1 MCHVSRAVRAR
12 FVSSLQY
19 EISELNDSFL
29 KVMAPRKKTSGGGG
43 GCRIRSIVVREFL
56 AEFLGM
62 YLHCNNIL
70 TDNVCHLVSGTFV
83 LVVFGTASIAQSVL
97 SLRTKGNFLTIN
109 FG

>member
-19 EISELNDSFL
+19 ETSELNDSHL

-43 GCRIRSIVVREFL
+43 RCRIRSIVVREFL

-62 YLHCNNIL
+62 YNIL
-70 TDNVCHLVSGTFV
+70 TDNVYHLVSGTFV